1 MEKTEYHIK
10 TWYGSTGRIELHGRF
25 WHLAGL
31 GNVEIPHPPVVNL
44 LIRQG
49 LPRDAQRELSF
60 RHEFGHL
67 QTLPL
72 AIMATVLLLKR
83 AKQTGR
89 LKWSQGVW
97 LWAEHHALWEMMAES
112 YVMWRLSGRYK
123 RLYGGRLHAGLVLF
137 WLGTA
142 VLVARGFFR
151 RTLKNN

>member
-1 MEKTEYHIK
+1 MEKTEYHIR
-10 TWYGSTGRIELHGRF
+10 TWYGTIGRIELHGRF

-31 GNVEIPHPPVVNL
+31 GGVEIPHPPLVNL

-49 LPRDAQRELSF
+49 LPTEAQRELSF

-72 AIMATVLLLKR
+72 AVLAAFVLLMR
-83 AKQTGR
+83 AQRTGR
-89 LKWSQGVW
+89 LKWSQGLW

-112 YVMWRLSGRYK
+112 YVMWRLGRRYK
-123 RLYGGRLHAGLVLF
+123 GLYGGRLHGGLLLF

-142 VLVARGFFR
+142 ALVGWGFSKP
-151 RTLKNN
+151 KNA